1 MPIKRRKKDR
11 TYRLLQWGKL
21 AELFLLDTP
30 QYRDPEVPANSSFGG
45 LLDAQDTT
53 IPPSEDMFAPGPTTL
68 GIKQQGWIKRR
79 LARSKAGWK
88 VIGLG
93 WSPRRFSGTMIKID

>member
-21 AELFLLDTP
+21 AEMFLLDTP
-30 QYRDPEVPANSSFGG
+30 QHRDPEVPANSSFGG

-68 GIKQQGWIKRR
+68 GIKQQGGMKSHW
-79 LARSKAGWK
+79 
-88 VIGLG
+88 
-93 WSPRRFSGTMIKID
+93 PRMIAPQIFGHNDQN